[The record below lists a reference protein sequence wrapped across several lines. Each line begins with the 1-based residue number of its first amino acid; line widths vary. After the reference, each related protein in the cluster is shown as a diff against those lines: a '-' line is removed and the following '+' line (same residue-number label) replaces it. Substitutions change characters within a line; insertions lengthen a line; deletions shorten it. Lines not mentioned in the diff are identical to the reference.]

1 MTARGIPAARGQ
13 FEFDDISTFTERGLL
28 AKVGQAARRQPFY
41 AAAALL
47 LLAMVGTALLGP
59 LLPLADPQTQALSDR
74 LLPPMARGADGTLYI
89 AGTDN
94 LGRDTLARAVQGA
107 RLSIGIAAAAAL
119 IAGVIGTAIGV
130 IAAYRG
136 GFVDM
141 LIMRMVDLQMAF
153 PGMVL
158 AIFLLYILG
167 STVTNLVLLL
177 VIFSWAVFARMARA
191 QTLSLRNQAFVEGAV
206 AVGANDTRI
215 IVRHIIPHL
224 IPVMAII
231 GVFDFAGV
239 MLAEAG
245 LSFLGLGVQPP
256 GISWGLMISQG
267 REFINTGGWWLV
279 IIPGLALS
287 LTCLA
292 ANLTSRWIQML
303 TRIQE

>member
-1 MTARGIPAARGQ
+1 MTARGIPAPQ
-13 FEFDDISTFTERGLL
+13 TYNQPEDLL
-28 AKVGQAARRQPFY
+28 RQQPGAATKLGRAVRRQPLF
-41 AAAALL
+41 AAAAVLL
-47 LLAMVGTALLGP
+47 LFMVTVAIAGP
-59 LLPLADPQTQALSDR
+59 LLPLADPHAQALGDR
-74 LLPPMARGADGTLYI
+74 LLAPMSRGADGTLYI

-94 LGRDTLARAVQGA
+94 LGRDTLARTVQGA
-107 RLSIGIAAAAAL
+107 RLSIGIAAAAAI
-119 IAGVIGTAIGV
+119 IAGLIGTTIGV
-130 IAAYRG
+130 VAAYRG
-136 GFVDM
+136 GVVDM
-141 LIMRMVDLQMAF
+141 LVMRMVDLQMAF
-153 PGMVL
+153 PSLVL
-158 AIFLLYILG
+158 AIFLLYLMG

-215 IVRHIIPHL
+215 ILRHIIPHL

-256 GISWGLMISQG
+256 GISWGLMLSQG

-287 LTCLA
+287 FTCLA

>member
-1 MTARGIPAARGQ
+1 
-13 FEFDDISTFTERGLL
+13 
-28 AKVGQAARRQPFY
+28 
-41 AAAALL
+41 
-47 LLAMVGTALLGP
+47 MVTVAIAGP
-59 LLPLADPQTQALSDR
+59 LLPLADPQAQALGDR
-74 LLPPMARGADGTLYI
+74 LLAPMSRGADGTLYI

-94 LGRDTLARAVQGA
+94 LGRDTLARTVQGA
-107 RLSIGIAAAAAL
+107 RLSIGIAAAAAI
-119 IAGVIGTAIGV
+119 IAGLIGTTIGV
-130 IAAYRG
+130 VAAYRG
-136 GFVDM
+136 GVVDM
-141 LIMRMVDLQMAF
+141 LVMRMVDLQMAF
-153 PGMVL
+153 PSLVL
-158 AIFLLYILG
+158 AIFLLYLMG

-215 IVRHIIPHL
+215 ILRHIIPHL

-256 GISWGLMISQG
+256 GISWGLMLSQG

-287 LTCLA
+287 FTCLA

>member
-1 MTARGIPAARGQ
+1 MTVRGIPAARPFAEPEEMQ
-13 FEFDDISTFTERGLL
+13 FADEQPFLSRLL
-28 AKVGQAARRQPFY
+28 RAARQQPFY
-41 AAAALL
+41 AAAA
-47 LLAMVGTALLGP
+47 ALLFLMVAVAIAGP
-59 LLPLADPQTQALSDR
+59 FLPLADPQAQSLQDR
-74 LLPPMARGADGTLYI
+74 LLPPFSQGADGTFYI

-94 LGRDTLARAVQGA
+94 LGRDTFARTVQGA

-119 IAGVIGTAIGV
+119 IAGLIGSVIGV
-130 IAAYRG
+130 VAAYRG
-136 GFVDM
+136 GTIDM

-153 PGMVL
+153 PGLVL
-158 AIFLLYILG
+158 AIFLLYLLG
-167 STVTNLVLLL
+167 STVTNLVILL
-177 VIFSWAVFARMARA
+177 VIFSWAVFARMSRA

-206 AVGANDTRI
+206 AVGATDARI
-215 IVRHIIPHL
+215 IVRHIVPHL

>member
-1 MTARGIPAARGQ
+1 MTARGLPATRQQYEFEDVRSAGEPGVTARVA
-13 FEFDDISTFTERGLL
+13 L
-28 AKVGQAARRQPFY
+28 AARRQPFY

-47 LLAMVGTALLGP
+47 LLAMVVVAAFGP
-59 LLPLADPQTQALSDR
+59 LLPLPDPQAQSLGDR
-74 LLPPMARGADGTLYI
+74 LLGPMSRGADGTLYI

-94 LGRDTLARAVQGA
+94 LGRDTLARVVQGA

-130 IAAYRG
+130 VAAYRG
-136 GFVDM
+136 GLADM

-167 STVTNLVLLL
+167 STVMNLVLLL